1 MVKMYKCSNLFGIV
15 GSKNNKDFKQKE
27 LIIWDDKNN
36 KDIYKFKFKKD
47 ILNLELTEDSI
58 VVVCEKSIYV
68 FNIEDFQLVD
78 VIRTGPNPKGLVAI
92 NRDKRK
98 VIVYP
103 SVEGSKGKLT
113 IKNYDLNKYLFLN
126 PMEKKEFE
134 YFTLSWGGIL
144 LATLEKESKKIRI
157 YETQEGGCLSDLL
170 EITAKIPKEVEKNKD
185 KKNNIRKYLS
195 ISKNEKVAFFFYIK
209 YQIDIFSLKDSISKL
224 GIILRL
230 KNPQYAS
237 KAKNMMSNCH
247 KKKILGLFGENKDT
261 AFIKSELKE
270 LSEFEYK
277 SIEID
282 DKNKLLFIITSN
294 GKLYAYEIIYGEK
307 NTSYLKLDQAISLF
321 IN

>member
-1 MVKMYKCSNLFGIV
+1 MVKIYKCSNLFGIV

-27 LIIWDDKNN
+27 LIIWDDKDN
-36 KDIYKFKFKKD
+36 KDIYKIKFKKD

-58 VVVCEKSIYV
+58 VVVCEEAIYV

-103 SVEGSKGKLT
+103 SVKGSKGVLT
-113 IKNYDLNKYLFLN
+113 IKNYDLNNYLFLN
-126 PMEKKEFE
+126 PMEKKEIE

-144 LATLEKESKKIRI
+144 LATLEKKSNKIRI
-157 YETQEGGCLSDLL
+157 YETQQGGCLEDLL
-170 EITAKIPKEVEKNKD
+170 TITAKMPEEIENDKD

-195 ISKNEKVAFFFYIK
+195 ISKNEKVVFFSYNKGEIN
-209 YQIDIFSLKDSISKL
+209 IFSLKNSLTKL
-224 GIILRL
+224 EFILRQ
-230 KNPQYAS
+230 KNPQYKA
-237 KAKNMMSNCH
+237 KAKNMISNCH
-247 KKKILGLFGENKDT
+247 KNKFFGLFGSKKDI
-261 AFIKSELKE
+261 AFISDKLKD

-282 DKNKLLFIITSN
+282 DKNNLLFIITSK
-294 GKLYAYEIIYGEK
+294 GKLYNYNIIHGEK
-307 NTSYLKLDQAISLF
+307 VKNYLQLDEVMYLF
-321 IN
+321 RN

>member
-15 GSKNNKDFKQKE
+15 GSKNNKDFMQKE

-103 SVEGSKGKLT
+103 SVEGSKGMLT
-113 IKNYDLNKYLFLN
+113 IKNYELNNYLFLN

-144 LATLEKESKKIRI
+144 LATLEKESEKIRI

-170 EITAKIPKEVEKNKD
+170 EISAKIPKCNISIISIIFLVKHIFILD
-185 KKNNIRKYLS
+185 K
-195 ISKNEKVAFFFYIK
+195 
-209 YQIDIFSLKDSISKL
+209 
-224 GIILRL
+224 G
-230 KNPQYAS
+230 
-237 KAKNMMSNCH
+237 
-247 KKKILGLFGENKDT
+247 
-261 AFIKSELKE
+261 
-270 LSEFEYK
+270 
-277 SIEID
+277 
-282 DKNKLLFIITSN
+282 
-294 GKLYAYEIIYGEK
+294 
-307 NTSYLKLDQAISLF
+307 
-321 IN
+321 

>member
-1 MVKMYKCSNLFGIV
+1 MVKIYKCSNLFGII

-27 LIIWDDKNN
+27 LIIWDDKDN

-58 VVVCEKSIYV
+58 VVVCEEAIYV

-103 SVEGSKGKLT
+103 SVKGSKGVLT
-113 IKNYDLNKYLFLN
+113 IKNYDLNNYLFLN
-126 PMEKKEFE
+126 PMEKKEIE

-144 LATLEKESKKIRI
+144 LATLEKKSNKIRI
-157 YETQEGGCLSDLL
+157 YETQQGGCLEDLL
-170 EITAKIPKEVEKNKD
+170 TITAKMPEEIENDKD

-195 ISKNEKVAFFFYIK
+195 ISKNEKVVFFSYNK
-209 YQIDIFSLKDSISKL
+209 GELNIFSLKNSLTKL
-224 GIILRL
+224 ELILRQ
-230 KNPQYAS
+230 KNPQYKA
-237 KAKNMMSNCH
+237 KAKNMISNCH
-247 KKKILGLFGENKDT
+247 KNKFFGLFGSKKDI
-261 AFIKSELKE
+261 AFISDKLKD

-282 DKNKLLFIITSN
+282 DKNNLLFIITSK
-294 GKLYAYEIIYGEK
+294 GKLYNYNIIHGEK
-307 NTSYLKLDQAISLF
+307 VKNYLQLDEVMYLF
-321 IN
+321 RN

>member
-1 MVKMYKCSNLFGIV
+1 MVKIYKCSNLFGIV
-15 GSKNNKDFKQKE
+15 GSENNKDFKQKE
-27 LIIWDDKNN
+27 LIIWDDKDN

-58 VVVCEKSIYV
+58 VVVCEEAIYV

-103 SVEGSKGKLT
+103 SVKGSKGVLT
-113 IKNYDLNKYLFLN
+113 IKNYDLNNYLFLN
-126 PMEKKEFE
+126 PMEKKEIE

-144 LATLEKESKKIRI
+144 LATLEKKSNKIRI
-157 YETQEGGCLSDLL
+157 YETQQGGCLEDLL
-170 EITAKIPKEVEKNKD
+170 TITAKMPEEIENDKD

-195 ISKNEKVAFFFYIK
+195 ISKNEKVVFFSYNK
-209 YQIDIFSLKDSISKL
+209 GELNIFSLKNSLTKL
-224 GIILRL
+224 EFILRQ
-230 KNPQYAS
+230 KNPQYKA
-237 KAKNMMSNCH
+237 KAKNMISNCH
-247 KKKILGLFGENKDT
+247 KNKFFGLFGSKKDI
-261 AFIKSELKE
+261 AFISDKLKD

-282 DKNKLLFIITSN
+282 DKNNLLFIITSK
-294 GKLYAYEIIYGEK
+294 GKLYNYNIIHGEK
-307 NTSYLKLDQAISLF
+307 VKNYLQLDEVMYLF
-321 IN
+321 RN